1 MKSLVIAVTVTAL
14 CVTSVFAAE
23 DKVGGGQNFE
33 TKKAEVL
40 KRIEQRIAHNTE
52 EKACVQAAASH
63 DALKACR
70 EKFRAE
76 IKNDRPGKK
85 P

>member
-1 MKSLVIAVTVTAL
+1 MKTVLIALVSVGFCVTVSTAAD
-14 CVTSVFAAE
+14 VPENA
-23 DKVGGGQNFE
+23 QHFE

-40 KRIEQRIAHNTE
+40 KHIDQRLSHIQE

-63 DALKACR
+63 DALRACKD
-70 EKFRAE
+70 KFRAE
-76 IKNDRPGKK
+76 IKQDRQTRK